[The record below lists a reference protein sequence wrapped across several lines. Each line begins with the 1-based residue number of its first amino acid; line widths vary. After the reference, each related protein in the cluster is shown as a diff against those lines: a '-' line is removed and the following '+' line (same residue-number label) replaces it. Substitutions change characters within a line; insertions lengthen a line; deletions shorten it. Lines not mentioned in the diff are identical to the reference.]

1 MVMRS
6 GFSFFQVVLTGYT
19 DIFNM
24 DHNEN
29 NDCPACGN
37 KITEEDLESM

>member
-6 GFSFFQVVLTGYT
+6 GFSFFQVDLTGCT
-19 DIFNM
+19 DIFDM
-24 DHNEN
+24 DHNEI

-37 KITEEDLESM
+37 KITEDGLESM